1 MRLLHPEDPLACN
14 ACLIQDALKVLAE
27 IEGPTDPLRIML
39 EELHFDPESIT
50 DAMLALQAL
59 EGFVDDHDENIRGFS
74 RDFNYITAVLEE
86 LETRAVE
93 EEGKTRGFSFS
104 FGEQP
109 PPQEMEG

>member
-1 MRLLHPEDPLACN
+1 
-14 ACLIQDALKVLAE
+14 
-27 IEGPTDPLRIML
+27 
-39 EELHFDPESIT
+39 
-50 DAMLALQAL
+50 MLALQAL